1 MKGIEGTGM
10 ESKRGHAPFEPS
22 YIRLHR
28 QGELLMRVERAREI
42 LSSCTLCPH
51 CCRVN
56 RLEGDRGWCRAGE
69 KPAIS
74 SYGPHFG
81 EEPPLVG
88 RYGSGTIFL
97 TYCTM
102 RCEYCQNYEISQLG
116 RGMEISCEDLSRVM
130 LGLQDQ
136 GCHNINFVTPTH
148 FVPQILEATAHA
160 AGEGL
165 AIPLVYNTGGY
176 DRVETLALL
185 DGVVD
190 IYMPDAKYGRDEVA
204 RALSRA
210 PGYVEAMQA
219 SLVEMHRQVGDLA
232 IVGGL
237 ATRGLLIRHLVLPDN
252 LANTELVM
260 HFIAREVS
268 KDSYINIMDQYRWPR
283 PTSSSAPVLMR
294 GITDDEYRYALVCA
308 AEEGL
313 HRGFIPPPSTF
324 STKEHP

>member
-1 MKGIEGTGM
+1 MDPKGV
-10 ESKRGHAPFEPS
+10 HASFEPS
-22 YIRLHR
+22 YVRLHR
-28 QGELLMRVERAREI
+28 QGELQERVERAREI

-56 RLEGDRGWCRAGE
+56 RLESEHGWCRAGE
-69 KPAIS
+69 RAVVS

-97 TYCTM
+97 AYCTM

-116 RGMEISCEDLSRVM
+116 RGIEVSCEDLSHIM
-130 LGLQDQ
+130 LRLQDQ

-176 DRVETLALL
+176 DRVETLRLL
-185 DGVVD
+185 EGVVD
-190 IYMPDAKYGRDEVA
+190 IYMPDAKYGCDEVA
-204 RALSRA
+204 RALSHVV
-210 PGYVEAMQA
+210 GYVEAMQA

-237 ATRGLLIRHLVLPDN
+237 ATRGLLIRHLVLPEN
-252 LANTELVM
+252 LANSELVM
-260 HFIAREVS
+260 RFIAREVS
-268 KDSYINIMDQYRWPR
+268 KDSYVNIMAQYRPMGNILR
-283 PTSSSAPVLMR
+283 TGGEGHPLRARLTRA
-294 GITDDEYRYALVCA
+294 ITDDEYRYALECA
-308 AEEGL
+308 VGEGL
-313 HRGFIPPPSTF
+313 HRGFIPPPSNV
-324 STKEHP
+324 STHEHP